1 MSTIRISPATERDV
15 PVVLEM
21 IRGLAEYE
29 KLAHLMTATEERIRT
44 TLFGADQ
51 FGTDQFARSPA
62 AEVLLA
68 YLLGQQGEEC
78 VGFAVFYRTYST
90 FLAEPGIYLEDL
102 FVKPDAR
109 GQGVGSRLLGRV
121 ARIARERGWSRV
133 EWEVLD
139 WNEPSIRFYR
149 RLGAIPM
156 DAWTKYR
163 LTGEAFRRAAEQ

>member
-1 MSTIRISPATERDV
+1 MSIRITAATEGDV

-29 KLAHLMTATEERIRT
+29 KLAHQVTATEERVRA
-44 TLFGADQ
+44 TLFGQD
-51 FGTDQFARSPA
+51 PA

-68 YLLGQQGEEC
+68 WQDAEC
-78 VGFAVFYRTYST
+78 AGLAVFYRTYST

-102 FVKPDAR
+102 YVKPHAR
-109 GQGVGSRLLGRV
+109 GKGVGARLLSRV
-121 ARIARERGWSRV
+121 ARVAMERGWSRV

-139 WNEPSIRFYR
+139 WNEPSIGFYR
-149 RLGAIPM
+149 RLGAVPM

-163 LTGEAFRRAAEQ
+163 LTGEAFRKLAEQQAG

>member
-1 MSTIRISPATERDV
+1 M
-15 PVVLEM
+15 PVILEM

-29 KLAHLMTATEERIRT
+29 KLGHLVTATEERIRA

-51 FGTDQFARSPA
+51 FGQGPA

-68 YLLGQQGEEC
+68 YLPGQQGAEC
-78 VGFAVFYRTYST
+78 AGYAVFYRTYST

-102 FVKPDAR
+102 YVKPDAR
-109 GQGVGSRLLGRV
+109 GKGLGSALLGRV
-121 ARIARERGWSRV
+121 ARIAMERGWGRV

-149 RLGAIPM
+149 RLGAVPM

-163 LTGEAFRRAAEQ
+163 LTGEALQKVAELAEPGL